1 MLGAQGAGDW
11 VAFPGGELEGKR
23 PRVRCAACRAAAE
36 RGSAPPANTLC
47 FECYRA
53 DLARERALSEA
64 SRFGADNVERFQDGL
79 PFEAVDEARLARL
92 KSARADERKALA
104 VAPGRFVDRRRHAQ
118 LMARR
123 ALATVARGLAAR
135 KLSPVEGR
143 AAMADAVHAAELQLP
158 DAWLPF
164 VMSR

>member
-1 MLGAQGAGDW
+1 MLGAAGTGDW

-23 PRVRCAACRAAAE
+23 PKVRCAACRAAAD
-36 RGSAPPANTLC
+36 RGVAPPAKTLC

-64 SRFGADNVERFQDGL
+64 ARFGADHVERFQDGL

-92 KSARADERKALA
+92 KSARADERKALS
-104 VAPGRFVDRRRHAQ
+104 VAPGRFVDRRRQAQ

-123 ALATVARGLAAR
+123 ALGDVARGLAAR
-135 KLSPVEGR
+135 KLLPDDRR
-143 AAMADAVHAAELQLP
+143 AAMADAIHAAELQLP